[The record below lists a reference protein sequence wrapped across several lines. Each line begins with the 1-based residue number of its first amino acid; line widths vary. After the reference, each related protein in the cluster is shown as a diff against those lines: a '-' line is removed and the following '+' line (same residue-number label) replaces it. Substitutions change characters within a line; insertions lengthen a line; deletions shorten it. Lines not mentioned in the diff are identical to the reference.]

1 MEGETRGKRVQ
12 RVQRDRERG
21 RDRWWENDEE
31 EDMPEK
37 MEKYGTMRDDT
48 VRYGR
53 RDGKRDN

>member
-1 MEGETRGKRVQ
+1 MEGETRGK

-21 RDRWWENDEE
+21 RDRWWERDEE

-37 MEKYGTMRDDT
+37 MEKYGIKRDDT
-48 VRYGR
+48 MEYGR